1 MIFLPTSSVDED
13 RFTSDILLLS
23 TLHIDLRYHS
33 HLFLEHQKQNVVLIF
48 DEFNAPLHIPLI
60 EGTAERVTLKPSPDT
75 VSIRLNLSTVSP
87 SGVYLSIVPV
97 LTPTKL

>member
-13 RFTSDILLLS
+13 RFISDILSLS
-23 TLHIDLRYHS
+23 NLANRPRLSLAFIFGTPKAKL
-33 HLFLEHQKQNVVLIF
+33 VLILE
-48 DEFNAPLHIPLI
+48 EFNAPLHIPLI

-75 VSIRLNLSTVSP
+75 DSMRLNLSTVSP